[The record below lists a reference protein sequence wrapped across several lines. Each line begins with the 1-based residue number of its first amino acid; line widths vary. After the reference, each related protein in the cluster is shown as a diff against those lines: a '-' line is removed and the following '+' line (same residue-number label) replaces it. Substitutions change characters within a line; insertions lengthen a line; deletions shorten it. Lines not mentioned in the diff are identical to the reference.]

1 MTLALASQFS
11 VYLPWVNAC
20 LACES
25 ASRCIRLF
33 RRCRIRLCR
42 GLLGCRWLW
51 NLRELPFEA
60 LIVYSDGEMMMT
72 CLWWAEGWWTQRLWW
87 RCCQW
92 QCPCGSNRTWTRN
105 WCFHRLKGLFPGHI
119 LKMDRLLHLRSG
131 ELTPYPAHRP
141 GTAGPTMTALSD
153 RRRWSRWTP
162 SWTSGTGWQRTRLC
176 PAGSGTEQES
186 CTSLSLL
193 H

>member
-1 MTLALASQFS
+1 MVFRSFWVRNYHHGCKNIVWQSGVDFDMTRSVCCQALRLHLHHARVRSQSRAWIWSQASF
-11 VYLPWVNAC
+11 
-20 LACES
+20 
-25 ASRCIRLF
+25 
-33 RRCRIRLCR
+33 
-42 GLLGCRWLW
+42 LGD
-51 NLRELPFEA
+51 
-60 LIVYSDGEMMMT
+60 VDGEMMMT
-72 CLWWAEGWWTQRLWW
+72 YLWWAEGWWTQRLWW

-162 SWTSGTGWQRTRLC
+162 SWTSGTGWPRTRLC

-186 CTSLSLL
+186 WTSLSLL